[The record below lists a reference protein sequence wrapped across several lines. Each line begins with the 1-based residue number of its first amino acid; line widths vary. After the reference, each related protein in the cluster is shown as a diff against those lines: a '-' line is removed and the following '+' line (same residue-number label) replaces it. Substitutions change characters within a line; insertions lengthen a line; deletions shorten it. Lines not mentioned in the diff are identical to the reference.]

1 MRKSSSRILLLV
13 AASLLAIVPLAAAQ
27 QSRAPQNRG
36 AKVPRVSGVVH
47 VEDLGDRPLENHE
60 WAGTRGESKR
70 LEGFSLNI
78 DSPDNQLRVE
88 YLCHIEDRGDIG
100 WLTEGS
106 FCGTKGESR
115 RLEGLAIRLAGPQAR
130 RYSIRYQCH
139 VEELGDT
146 KVMSDGAFCGTR
158 GEAKRLEALQ
168 VWIVR
173 K

>member
-13 AASLLAIVPLAAAQ
+13 AASLFAFAPLASAQ
-27 QSRAPQNRG
+27 QARG
-36 AKVPRVSGVVH
+36 AKVPRVSGTVH
-47 VEDLGDRPLENHE
+47 VEDLGDRPLVNHQ

-70 LEGFSLNI
+70 LEGISLNI

-88 YLCHIEDRGDIG
+88 YMCHIEDRGDIG

-115 RLEGLAIRLAGPQAR
+115 RLEGVAIRLAGPQAK

-139 VEELGDT
+139 IEGLGDT
-146 KVMSDGAFCGTR
+146 QVMSDGAFCGTR

>member
-13 AASLLAIVPLAAAQ
+13 AAGLLAIVPLAAAQ
-27 QSRAPQNRG
+27 QATEGRG
-36 AKVPRVSGVVH
+36 MKVPRVSGTVH
-47 VEDLGDRPLENHE
+47 VEEHGDRQLVNHQ

-70 LEGFSLNI
+70 LEGISLNL

-88 YLCHIEDRGDIG
+88 YMCHIEDRGDIG

-139 VEELGDT
+139 LEGMGDSEI
-146 KVMSDGAFCGTR
+146 MSDGKFCGTR
-158 GEAKRLEALQ
+158 GEAKRLEAVQ